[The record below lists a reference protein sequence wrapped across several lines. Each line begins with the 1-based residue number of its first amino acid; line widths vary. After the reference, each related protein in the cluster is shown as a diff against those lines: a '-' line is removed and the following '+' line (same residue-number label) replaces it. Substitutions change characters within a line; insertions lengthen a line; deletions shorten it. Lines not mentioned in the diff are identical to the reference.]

1 MAKARTP
8 RTPKATNNP
17 VITMP
22 EAGSVSLVR
31 KTSPLNTSPAD
42 LEAKI
47 RARAYQLYQD
57 RGSVPGLDNQD
68 WLTAER
74 EDSRSPEPSANRISG
89 KRILIT
95 MHP

>member
-31 KTSPLNTSPAD
+31 KTSLNTSPSD

-57 RGSVPGLDNQD
+57 RGSVPGLDIQD

-74 EDSRSPEPSANRISG
+74 E
-89 KRILIT
+89 ILARQSHQQT
-95 MHP
+95 A

>member
-57 RGSVPGLDNQD
+57 RGSVPGLDIQD

-74 EDSRSPEPSANRISG
+74 E
-89 KRILIT
+89 ILARQSHQQT
-95 MHP
+95 A

>member
-31 KTSPLNTSPAD
+31 KTSPLNTQSD

-47 RARAYQLYQD
+47 RVRAYELYQD
-57 RGSVPGLDNQD
+57 RGSAPGLDLED
-68 WLTAER
+68 WLRAER
-74 EDSRSPEPSANRISG
+74 EVLARQTHQQTA
-89 KRILIT
+89 
-95 MHP
+95 

>member
-8 RTPKATNNP
+8 RTPKATNTQ

-22 EAGSVSLVR
+22 EAGSVSLIR
-31 KTSPLNTSPAD
+31 KTSPLNSSPVD

-47 RARAYQLYQD
+47 RERAYQLYQN
-57 RGSVPGLDNQD
+57 RGSAPGLEVQD

-74 EDSRSPEPSANRISG
+74 E
-89 KRILIT
+89 ILARQSHQQT
-95 MHP
+95 A